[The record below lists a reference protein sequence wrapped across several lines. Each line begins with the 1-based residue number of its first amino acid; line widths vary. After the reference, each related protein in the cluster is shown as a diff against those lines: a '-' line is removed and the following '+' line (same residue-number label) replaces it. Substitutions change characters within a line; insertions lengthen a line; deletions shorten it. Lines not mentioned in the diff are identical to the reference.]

1 MDNIAQRTHKGG
13 IIKSTLIA
21 LAFIFAFLIF
31 LVIISEPSDTNTA
44 TTAPSNANVAPQV
57 TQEKKETKSVS
68 FPYEI
73 VARKDLTIPSAKRYE
88 LRILIAETDAS
99 EVNIKKLTEKL
110 VEDHKASYDALSI
123 LYYFDKYQ
131 VEGAYTL
138 AKADWAPEGNW
149 GKADLG
155 KNQSITYNF
164 LDRSSVDPANAPT
177 EEERIIN
184 KAMRDLFYEMNENTS
199 ELITDEQVAEVLAP
213 EYGKTVKEMVQI
225 RTDVTS
231 YDIGK

>member
-1 MDNIAQRTHKGG
+1 MNSITQRTHKGG
-13 IIKSTLIA
+13 IIKSTLIT
-21 LAFIFAFLIF
+21 LAFIFAFLMF
-31 LVIISEPSDTNTA
+31 LVVISAPSDTNTT
-44 TTAPSNANVAPQV
+44 TTAPSNTNVAPRV

-73 VARKDLTIPSAKRYE
+73 VARKDLTIPTAKRYE
-88 LRILIAETDAS
+88 LRVLIAESDAS
-99 EVNIKKLTEKL
+99 EANIKQLTEKL

-138 AKADWAPEGNW
+138 AKADWAPEGDW

-155 KNQSITYNF
+155 KNQIITYNF
-164 LDRSSVDPANAPT
+164 LDRSNVDPANAPT

-213 EYGKTVKEMVQI
+213 EYEKTIEEMIEIRQSVVRYDSGK
-225 RTDVTS
+225 
-231 YDIGK
+231 